1 MLWPV
6 YNGRMPEKRLPKAF
20 LHLLRKEWPFLIVLF
35 VILLVLSYFLTGFF
49 YDASSILD
57 SFRGADLPD
66 DIRKGMN
73 ALNIQGFVIPFVFSL
88 PAVLVL
94 FVFDS
99 LVQIRNEERDIVA
112 LLLSGK
118 ENAPLFFLL
127 LRFLLFLL
135 VIFLVVPCYYLMMFF
150 VNRSLCESITLLP
163 PRNAVYLLYGIL
175 LVCFLLVNYVAYKIG
190 FRKKR
195 LLRLLREND

>member
-1 MLWPV
+1 M
-6 YNGRMPEKRLPKAF
+6 
-20 LHLLRKEWPFLIVLF
+20 
-35 VILLVLSYFLTGFF
+35 
-49 YDASSILD
+49 D

-66 DIRKGMN
+66 DIRKGMD
-73 ALNIQGFVIPFVFSL
+73 ALNIQGFVIPFVFSF

-112 LLLSGK
+112 LLLSRK

-175 LVCFLLVNYVAYKIG
+175 HVCFLLVNYVAYKIG